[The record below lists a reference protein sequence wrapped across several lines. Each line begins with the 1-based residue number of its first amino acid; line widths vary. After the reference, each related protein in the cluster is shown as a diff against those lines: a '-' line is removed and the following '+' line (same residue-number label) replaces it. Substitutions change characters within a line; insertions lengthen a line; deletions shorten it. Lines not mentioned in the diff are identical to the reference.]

1 MKFGDNLKQ
10 IRKSRKISQERLAEI
25 LGVSRQSVSKWET
38 GENFPS
44 MQNIMCLCDIFKCKI
59 NDLVHEDFVDIDL
72 LDEEIKMSVVKFK
85 KEKQK
90 NMKILSKITYILSKV
105 VEVAAEIGIGVLAV
119 FMILLPFIYKYI
131 SIDNSTIKMNDTL
144 IGSLTNSDLTMVTN
158 YLNNHSSVEI
168 IIHTEI
174 ILLGIIASLFLL
186 RMIASYLY
194 KLFKNINEED
204 TPFTMDN
211 VAYIRKI
218 SIYVLLY
225 IVVPYVLG
233 LITELIM
240 GINLNIEF
248 ELTTVLF
255 GFIVFGISYIFEY
268 GYQIQLDSKGKIYGD
283 IDE

>member
-144 IGSLTNSDLTMVTN
+144 IGSLTNSDLTIVTN
-158 YLNNHSSVEI
+158 YLNSHSNVEV

-174 ILLGIIASLFLL
+174 IIFGIIASLFLL

-248 ELTTVLF
+248 ELIVVLL
-255 GFIVFGISYIFEY
+255 GLIIFGISYIFEY

>member
-44 MQNIMCLCDIFKCKI
+44 MQNIMCLCDTFKCKI
-59 NDLVHEDFVDIDL
+59 NDLVHENFVDIDL

-131 SIDNSTIKMNDTL
+131 SIDNSTIKMNNTL
-144 IGSLTNSDLTMVTN
+144 IGSLTNSDLTIVTN
-158 YLNNHSSVEI
+158 YLNSHSNVEI

-174 ILLGIIASLFLL
+174 IIFGVIASLFLL

-194 KLFKNINEED
+194 KLFKNINEND

-211 VAYIRKI
+211 VSYIRKI

-283 IDE
+283 TDE

>member
-90 NMKILSKITYILSKV
+90 NMKILSKITYILLKV
-105 VEVAAEIGIGVLAV
+105 VEVASEIGIGVLAI

-131 SIDNSTIKMNDTL
+131 SIDNSAIKMNDTL
-144 IGSLTNSDLTMVTN
+144 IGSLTNSDLTIVTN
-158 YLNNHSSVEI
+158 YLNSHSNTEI

-174 ILLGIIASLFLL
+174 IILGVIASLFLL

-194 KLFKNINEED
+194 KLFKNINEDD

-211 VAYIRKI
+211 VSYIRKI
-218 SIYVLLY
+218 SVYVLLY
-225 IVVPYVLG
+225 IIVPYVLG

-248 ELTTVLF
+248 ELTAVLF

-283 IDE
+283 TDE

>member
-59 NDLVHEDFVDIDL
+59 NDLVHENFVDIDL

-131 SIDNSTIKMNDTL
+131 SIDNSTIKMNNTL
-144 IGSLTNSDLTMVTN
+144 IGSLTNSDLTIVTN
-158 YLNNHSSVEI
+158 YLNSHSNVEI

-174 ILLGIIASLFLL
+174 IIFGVIASLFLL

-194 KLFKNINEED
+194 KLFKNINEND

-211 VAYIRKI
+211 VSYIRKI

-283 IDE
+283 TDE

>member
-59 NDLVHEDFVDIDL
+59 NDLVHENFVDIDL

-131 SIDNSTIKMNDTL
+131 SIDNSTIKMNNTL
-144 IGSLTNSDLTMVTN
+144 IGSLTNSDLTIVTN
-158 YLNNHSSVEI
+158 YLNSHSNVEI

-174 ILLGIIASLFLL
+174 IIFGVIASLFLL

-194 KLFKNINEED
+194 KLFKNINEND

-211 VAYIRKI
+211 VSYIRKI

-255 GFIVFGISYIFEY
+255 GFIVFGIS
-268 GYQIQLDSKGKIYGD
+268 
-283 IDE
+283 